1 MVEQQS
7 GHANGQPPTPK
18 KMLTVVADNELAVA
32 TYPVDLAAPVRV
44 HELSERVR
52 SRRVPHAS
60 WWPGGVTM
68 WAGLAPRKGFTGPAP
83 SREDTPN
90 PPYLS
95 AFSAAGT
102 SRRRWLAE
110 PPARLARRL
119 RRGQDCRA
127 RPGSRQRSRSRGA
140 DQKHQRR
147 RETPRRNPS
156 RRGVS
161 HAARPGFCLV
171 SSVSLQTTNSV
182 SPTDSDPSLA
192 AADLSLTNLC
202 HLGSLQVEQRR
213 RRTNRRWICGQKH
226 RIRSALRRERD
237 RTI

>member
-1 MVEQQS
+1 MVARGCDNVGRPGAEEGFHQAGSES
-7 GHANGQPPTPK
+7 GG
-18 KMLTVVADNELAVA
+18 
-32 TYPVDLAAPVRV
+32 
-44 HELSERVR
+44 S
-52 SRRVPHAS
+52 
-60 WWPGGVTM
+60 
-68 WAGLAPRKGFTGPAP
+68 
-83 SREDTPN
+83 PN

-119 RRGQDCRA
+119 RRGPDCRA

-140 DQKHQRR
+140 DQKRQRR

-171 SSVSLQTTNSV
+171 SLVSLQTTNSV

-192 AADLSLTNLC
+192 LADLSLTNLC
-202 HLGSLQVEQRR
+202 HLGSLQVQQRR
-213 RRTNRRWICGQKH
+213 RRTNRRWIWRQKH
-226 RIRSALRRERD
+226 RICSGLRRERD
-237 RTI
+237 RTS